1 MWSDRE
7 GAYAGL
13 LEFLG
18 IGDEP
23 AMREFFEASMTAEAA
38 NRGRW
43 REGLDADQQREVT
56 AHYEATLA
64 RLELEDYHCAP
75 LLRRTFELT
84 LAPSA

>member
-1 MWSDRE
+1 M
-7 GAYAGL
+7 
-13 LEFLG
+13 
-18 IGDEP
+18 
-23 AMREFFEASMTAEAA
+23 
-38 NRGRW
+38 
-43 REGLDADQQREVT
+43 T